1 MTEDPRT
8 AAFLRMIRDLDD
20 RHLVGTAGVREVW
33 LIRHADAYG
42 GLQSLAEGTIDPPLS
57 ALGRDQAQRLAERL
71 ARVPVHAVWA
81 SDLRRARETAE
92 TLARRLPLEVRIDAR
107 LREVRT
113 FWDEGRDREP
123 PPPGTYPFP
132 EPEAEV
138 VERMQ
143 AVVADVAGALD
154 GVRSPVPRAAVVTH
168 NGAIAM
174 YVAALLGMRWGQL
187 RLLPLF
193 TSVSVVALRGDRAV
207 VRSIGDVTHLAE

>member
-1 MTEDPRT
+1 
-8 AAFLRMIRDLDD
+8 MIRELDD

-42 GLQSLAEGTIDPPLS
+42 GLQSLAEGTVDPPLS
-57 ALGRDQAQRLAERL
+57 PRGRDQAQRLADRL
-71 ARVPVHAVWA
+71 ARVPLHALLA

-92 TLARRLPLEVRIDAR
+92 ALARERPLEVRIDAR

-113 FWDEGRDREP
+113 FWDEGREREP
-123 PPPGTYPFP
+123 LPPGTYPFP

-138 VERMQ
+138 VERMR
-143 AVVADVAGALD
+143 AAVADVAGALN
-154 GVRSPVPRAAVVTH
+154 GVGSPVPRAAVVTH
-168 NGAIAM
+168 NGTIAM
-174 YVAALLGMRWGQL
+174 YLAALLGLGWGQL

-193 TSVSVVALRGDRAV
+193 TSVSVVAVRGDRAV